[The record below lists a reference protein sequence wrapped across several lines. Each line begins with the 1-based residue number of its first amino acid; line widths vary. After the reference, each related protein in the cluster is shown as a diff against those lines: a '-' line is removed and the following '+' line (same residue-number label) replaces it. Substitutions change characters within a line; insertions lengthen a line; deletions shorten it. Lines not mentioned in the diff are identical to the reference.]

1 MIVVDTSV
9 WINYFGSDPSRATLL
24 IEADEVID
32 QIVVGDVILLEV
44 LQGARDLRHARKLES
59 RLRRFQ
65 IEGMLNPQLAIRAA
79 EHYRTLRGLG
89 VTVRKT
95 ADLIIATFCIDRGFT
110 LLHEDRD
117 FTPMAIHL
125 GLQVL

>member
-9 WINYFGSDPSRATLL
+9 WISYFGSDPSRATLL

-110 LLHEDRD
+110 LLHENRD

-125 GLQVL
+125 GPQVL

>member
-1 MIVVDTSV
+1 
-9 WINYFGSDPSRATLL
+9 
-24 IEADEVID
+24 
-32 QIVVGDVILLEV
+32 
-44 LQGARDLRHARKLES
+44 LRHARKLES